1 MAPHPRARYQ
11 QIAEDL
17 AQAIRRGEY
26 KPGDSLPT
34 EQQLMERYGYS
45 RPTVRQAMALL
56 RAEGLVDVEH
66 GRGSFVRARRP
77 IRRVTSVRYAKA
89 ARAGKSPFRT
99 EAEAAGMAGRGE
111 LLGVEIVSA
120 DPDVANWLEVEE
132 GSEVVLRRRLFLAD
146 EEPVQIDD
154 GYLPRDLVAGTDLE
168 GPRLITEGTF
178 TALERI
184 GHKPLVCSEEVS
196 ARMPTAEE
204 VDLLRLRQNVPVIDV
219 VRVTRGAGGRV
230 LQALRLVASA
240 ERNVFV
246 YNDLPISS
254 PRRGEQ

>member
-11 QIAEDL
+11 HIAEDL

-26 KPGDSLPT
+26 KPGEPLPT

-89 ARAGKSPFRT
+89 ARTGKSPFRT
-99 EAEAAGMAGRGE
+99 EAEAAGMVGRGE
-111 LLGVEIVSA
+111 LLGVEIVAA
-120 DPDVANWLEVEE
+120 DPDIANWLEVEE

-146 EEPVQIDD
+146 EEPIQIND

-168 GPRLITEGTF
+168 TPRLITEGTY
-178 TALERI
+178 TVLERI
-184 GHKPLVCSEEVS
+184 GHKPLKCSEELS

-204 VDLLRLRQNVPVIDV
+204 IDLLHLRQNVPVMDI
-219 VRVTRGAGGRV
+219 VRITRGAGGRV

-246 YNDLPISS
+246 YNDLPIS
-254 PRRGEQ
+254 